1 MNIDLRNIS
10 EEFENQVNA
19 IKKEFQISTNSKAV
33 EFCTLNYLSQLKT
46 IEDLRSMLHNAL
58 TDAKLKQIKIDNFKS
73 AFSDMLK

>member
-10 EEFENQVNA
+10 PEFEIKVNE
-19 IKKEFQISTNSKAV
+19 IKKEFQIGTNSKAV
-33 EFCTLNYLSQLKT
+33 EFCTVNYLNQLKH
-46 IEDLRSMLHNAL
+46 ISELKAKLHNAL